1 MVSEQ
6 NNLPNVGTLP
16 SAIETKPVRPKL
28 RLRKSKA
35 TLRVRE
41 WKSSLDVDEVERIIK
56 KILDEKGIGYPN
68 K

>member
-16 SAIETKPVRPKL
+16 SANETKPVRPKL

-35 TLRVRE
+35 TLIITERN
-41 WKSSLDVDEVERIIK
+41 SSLDRAEVRRMIK
-56 KILDEKGIGYPN
+56 EILDEKGIGYPN